1 MLQTAPP
8 HRSAALPY
16 TGRVLFHAAE
26 CTPRWREFRGL
37 EDATALHYRNSG
49 DYDYYQGV
57 DLEPDHRPWP
67 VDGARQYFSAG
78 IDFSSGGMKNASL
91 ASGRLQVG
99 ECTAPST
106 DGEVNGTW
114 HTQWVGP
121 FTTHG
126 GYDWTTVSW
135 VDPAFIMRGRRRG
148 ESVGLAAHWMGPVDV
163 QRKQA
168 LGLPPLHLHHVHMT
182 ASPDDTFLSP
192 FFQWHHGRVIMTH
205 GDWNFDGM
213 PGEENGTVD
222 AMGQD
227 YRPAK
232 VLKVLSDRPSINV
245 EVNDVRPAG
254 SPPLQWYFQV
264 TVLVVDNLDDA
275 RAAGHR
281 PLSSIKTQAP
291 DGEGMLVG
299 GQTGLVFP
307 YFAPRTED
315 TMMYHSIRMPEDGE
329 MVHVYF
335 HAHQRTHQAT
345 LLFGGP
351 PSALGLDAIAAAGR
365 HVSVLPTQVYT
376 NTTGVAKNNVQMR
389 SLLEERSHVRGVP
402 LVCTMEG
409 RVQRLSGYG
418 FTTPKAWDR
427 AAYPSCIRWSF
438 SKGEVMAARGS
449 CQTNDFL
456 SDAAVAACRS
466 SHLWHSTGRSTSTF
480 LNQMSSGTASASAC
494 PVRWRSIPFTFSS
507 TSPRTSRRARIHPRL
522 GITFSAIAM
531 ALAILKCNASPIKC
545 TLLTS
550 RLLFIG
556 RKAPCF
562 S

>member
-1 MLQTAPP
+1 
-8 HRSAALPY
+8 
-16 TGRVLFHAAE
+16 
-26 CTPRWREFRGL
+26 
-37 EDATALHYRNSG
+37 
-49 DYDYYQGV
+49 
-57 DLEPDHRPWP
+57 
-67 VDGARQYFSAG
+67 
-78 IDFSSGGMKNASL
+78 MKNASL

-163 QRKQA
+163 QRTQA

-192 FFQWHHGRVIMTH
+192 FLQWHHGRVIMTH

-232 VLKVLSDRPSINV
+232 VLKMLSDRPSINV

-418 FTTPKAWDR
+418 FTTPKPWDR

-438 SKGEVMAARGS
+438 SKGEVFTSVAFNGPI
-449 CQTNDFL
+449 DFDVPESNVFWDGVGQRL
-456 SDAAVAACRS
+456 
-466 SHLWHSTGRSTSTF
+466 
-480 LNQMSSGTASASAC
+480 
-494 PVRWRSIPFTFSS
+494 
-507 TSPRTSRRARIHPRL
+507 PRTMAQHSIYVFFYLPTDQPPSEDTPASRYYF
-522 GITFSAIAM
+522 FSDCDGPGNPQVQCLPYQVHTSHVK
-531 ALAILKCNASPIKC
+531 ALVHWPKGSLLLVSGSIL
-545 TLLTS
+545 
-550 RLLFIG
+550 IG
-556 RKAPCF
+556 LVVLRFRRGAAKIQLI
-562 S
+562 